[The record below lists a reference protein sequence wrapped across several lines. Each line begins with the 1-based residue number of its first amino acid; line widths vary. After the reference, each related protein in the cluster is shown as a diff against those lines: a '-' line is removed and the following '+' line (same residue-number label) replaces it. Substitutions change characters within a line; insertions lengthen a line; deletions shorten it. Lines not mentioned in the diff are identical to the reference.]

1 MTDKKTY
8 QVIITDQPS
17 SGLLAQEYIS
27 KTNRA
32 KFDAD
37 IKKLISSNNA
47 KFHGRAWSK
56 KNGVAYQI
64 FTLDA
69 KRVLVEDAG
78 ATAILKS
85 MFDTDGR
92 LREVDIK

>member
-1 MTDKKTY
+1 MADKKTF
-8 QVIITDQPS
+8 QVIITDQPP

-27 KTNRA
+27 KEKRK
-32 KFDAD
+32 KFDVD
-37 IKKLISSNNA
+37 IKKLISSKNA
-47 KFHGRAWSK
+47 EFLGRAWNK
-56 KNGVAYQI
+56 DNGAAYQI
-64 FTLDA
+64 FTLDD
-69 KRVLVEDAG
+69 KRVLVEDAE

>member
-1 MTDKKTY
+1 MADKKTY
-8 QVIITDQPS
+8 QVIITDQPP

-27 KTNRA
+27 KTKREE
-32 KFDAD
+32 FDVD
-37 IKKLISSNNA
+37 IKKLISSKNA
-47 KFHGRAWSK
+47 EFHGRAWSK
-56 KNGVAYQI
+56 VNGAAYQI

-69 KRVLVEDAG
+69 KRVLVEDVE

>member
-1 MTDKKTY
+1 MADKMTY
-8 QVIITDQPS
+8 QVIITDQAP

-27 KTNRA
+27 KAKRE

-37 IKKLISSNNA
+37 VQKLISSKNA
-47 KFHGRAWSK
+47 EFHGRAWSK
-56 KNGVAYQI
+56 DIGAAYQI
-64 FTLDA
+64 FTLDD
-69 KRVLVEDAG
+69 KRVLVEDAE